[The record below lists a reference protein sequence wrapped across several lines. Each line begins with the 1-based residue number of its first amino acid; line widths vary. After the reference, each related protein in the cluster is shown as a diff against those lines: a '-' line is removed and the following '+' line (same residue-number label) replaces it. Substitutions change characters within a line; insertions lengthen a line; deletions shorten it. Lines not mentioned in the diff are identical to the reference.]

1 MVKHILCVSSVSFQL
16 FCPETPVEAVAGHP
30 VILKCYT
37 KPELKV
43 EKVEW
48 LVNGSDEV
56 HLFRKGKDSYVSQN
70 EKYKG
75 KTSLFKDELYRGN
88 SSLNLTAD
96 MSHSGNYCCLVS
108 ARKVHRDCYIT
119 VNGKYTVA
127 CNIFHNNLNDCY
139 YFYYKQFKGVIRY
152 SLLNTVSIQIITHKY
167 YLTSISPT
175 IGISALSLFK
185 KYYW

>member
-1 MVKHILCVSSVSFQL
+1 MFKPILCVSSVSFQL
-16 FCPETPVEAVAGHP
+16 ICPETPVEAVAGHP

-43 EKVEW
+43 ERVEW

-56 HLFRKGKDSYVSQN
+56 HLFREGKDSYRNQN
-70 EKYKG
+70 KKYTE

-96 MSHSGNYCCLVS
+96 MSHSGNYCCFVY
-108 ARKVHRDCYIT
+108 ARKVHRECYIT

-127 CNIFHNNLNDCY
+127 HNIFHNNLIIVIIFIINSL
-139 YFYYKQFKGVIRY
+139 KGL
-152 SLLNTVSIQIITHKY
+152 SD
-167 YLTSISPT
+167 TSC
-175 IGISALSLFK
+175 
-185 KYYW
+185 

>member
-1 MVKHILCVSSVSFQL
+1 MVKHIFCVSSVSFQL
-16 FCPETPVEAVAGHP
+16 ICPETLVEAVAGHP

-43 EKVEW
+43 ERVEW

-56 HLFRKGKDSYVSQN
+56 HVFRGGKDRNEHQN

-96 MSHSGNYCCLVS
+96 MSHSGNYCCFVY
-108 ARKVHRDCYIT
+108 ARKVDGKCYIT

-127 CNIFHNNLNDCY
+127 LNIFHNNLII
-139 YFYYKQFKGVIRY
+139 VI
-152 SLLNTVSIQIITHKY
+152 IFIIN
-167 YLTSISPT
+167 S
-175 IGISALSLFK
+175 
-185 KYYW
+185 